1 MSITWYCRASKLKLL
16 VKEYQRPHTTNPP
29 PPSYYGMA
37 PVNPPDTRHPPPDG
51 MAPVNLPDT

>member
-1 MSITWYCRASKLKLL
+1 MSIIWYCRASKLKLL
-16 VKEYQRPHTTNPP
+16 AKEYQRPHPP

-37 PVNPPDTRHPPPDG
+37 PVNPPDTRHPLPDG

>member
-16 VKEYQRPHTTNPP
+16 AKEYQRLHTPP
-29 PPSYYGMA
+29 PSSYYGMA
-37 PVNPPDTRHPPPDG
+37 PVNPPDTRHPPLDG